1 MRSKIYMTSGNCFC
15 ALKLILKLN
24 AISVGLIFHSII
36 LINLKVLLLIGKIC
50 LGRSPNLLEKMPLSV
65 SVFIGFR
72 LPGPV
77 RQRGVDNRSQDSWE
91 RPVNCPVWHLYF
103 VFRNVLHLTPQSSTL
118 FYQIHWNLLSSHK
131 HSSINKTNL
140 YRKALKSKVNGNY
153 VSKIKSTLRRSF
165 WKIMFMKN

>member
-1 MRSKIYMTSGNCFC
+1 M
-15 ALKLILKLN
+15 L
-24 AISVGLIFHSII
+24 SVPEWIKTTTGLIFHSII
-36 LINLKVLLLIGKIC
+36 LINLKVC
-50 LGRSPNLLEKMPLSV
+50 LGRCPNLLEKMPLSV

-118 FYQIHWNLLSSHK
+118 FYQIHWYVLSSHK
-131 HSSINKTNL
+131 QSSINKTNL
-140 YRKALKSKVNGNY
+140 YSANHQNL
-153 VSKIKSTLRRSF
+153 SF
-165 WKIMFMKN
+165 YFNCLLIFLMF